1 MSIGILEYKK
11 EKILKSEMS
20 EIMMEMQSFED
31 VNVDR
36 LIKLVR
42 KIKEEY
48 DSQIK
53 QIIDEM
59 N

>member
-1 MSIGILEYKK
+1 MEYKK